1 MKEDLLQ
8 DPVFGM
14 AAEQFDRVADF
25 LGLEQRVRERCK
37 WPKRLITVSL
47 PVTMDD
53 GRTEVFFGYRVQH
66 HLSRGPVKGGLRFHP
81 SVKLGEVAALAMW
94 MNWKCA
100 LMGLPYGGG
109 KGGIAC
115 DPCAMSMGEQERLTR
130 RFAQEIGQFIGP
142 EVDVMAPDVGTTAQ
156 HMAWILDTYSTRE
169 GRFVPEVITGK
180 PVELQGSEGRTQA
193 TGHGV
198 AFLATR
204 ALNKLGLPVS
214 GASAIVQGF
223 GNVGSYA
230 VETMSGYG
238 MHVRGVSDL
247 SGAIW
252 NEAGIDALDLRAHVA
267 KTGGVAG
274 FPDAEA
280 IDPDEMLEQE
290 CDILVP
296 AAMERVITEKNA
308 ANLKCR
314 ILAEAANG
322 PTTPEADA
330 IIEERG
336 DIFLIPDVLCN
347 AGGVT
352 VSYFEWVQNLQR
364 FSWTKPEVLTK
375 LETKLNEAFENL
387 MDFCEERE
395 CGHRLGALATGI
407 DLVARVKKTRGLF
420 P

>member
-1 MKEDLLQ
+1 MKEDLLN

-14 AAEQFDRVADF
+14 AAGQFDQVADF
-25 LGLEQRVRERCK
+25 LGLEDRVRERCK

-81 SVKLGEVAALAMW
+81 KVNLGEVAALAMW

-109 KGGIAC
+109 KGGITC
-115 DPCAMSMGEQERLTR
+115 DPRELSMAEQERLTR
-130 RFAQEIGQFIGP
+130 RFAQEISPFIGP

-180 PVELQGSEGRTQA
+180 PVELQGSEGRSQA

-198 AFLATR
+198 AFLASR
-204 ALNKLGLPVS
+204 ALNKLNIPIE
-214 GASAIVQGF
+214 GATAIIQGF

-230 VETMSGYG
+230 ALTMSSYG
-238 MHVRGVSDL
+238 MKIKGISDIT
-247 SGAIW
+247 GAIW
-252 NEAGIDALDLRAHVA
+252 NGDGIDLIALQKHLAEA
-267 KTGGVAG
+267 EGVAQ
-274 FPDAEA
+274 FPGADP
-280 IDPDEMLEQE
+280 IDPDEMLLQE
-290 CDILVP
+290 CDVLAP
-296 AAMERVITEKNA
+296 AALERVITRENA
-308 ANLKCR
+308 HQLQCKV
-314 ILAEAANG
+314 LAEAANG
-322 PTTPEADA
+322 PTTQEADL

-364 FSWTKPEVLTK
+364 FSWSKTEVLSK

-387 MDFCEERE
+387 LFFCGEHD
-395 CGHRLGALATGI
+395 CAHRLGALATGI
-407 DLVARVKKTRGLF
+407 ETVAKVKKTRGLF